1 MNAMSR
7 NHLHRAL
14 VTAAAMLIATGVA
27 AWPTVASAD
36 KAAEKPAVDAKPK
49 TEGHAGLPGKPDD
62 AKKHGTSSK
71 TDEKASD
78 VKEAAKDAI
87 GTLKGKND
95 PAAREA
101 RRNTQREQLRT
112 SIKGPMTESMKQEI
126 RRHAQRVARIERIKA
141 LAIEAKDKE
150 VTERAD
156 KLLAKENARHDKW
169 VSNAG
174 KQTGQ
179 PSKAA
184 EPATAAA
191 GTPAAAA
198 KPAEPNAKVDVKGGS
213 K

>member
-7 NHLHRAL
+7 NHLHRAF
-14 VTAAAMLIATGVA
+14 VTAVAMLIATGVS
-27 AWPTVASAD
+27 AWPSVASAD
-36 KAAEKPAVDAKPK
+36 KPAVDAKPK
-49 TEGHAGLPGKPDD
+49 TEGHAGLPGKPDE
-62 AKKHGTSSK
+62 AKKLGTSISTK

-101 RRNTQREQLRT
+101 RRNTQREKLRT
-112 SIKGPMTESMKQEI
+112 SIKGPMTESMKQEV

-150 VTERAD
+150 ATERAD
-156 KLLAKENARHDKW
+156 KLLTKENARHDKW

-174 KQTGQ
+174 KETGQ